1 MEKIGFYL
9 LDEMPEVLT
18 EKENTEYLKLTKQGD
33 KVARDE
39 LIKHNLYIVKRII
52 ENQYKDYNNKEELF
66 AIGIVGLIRGIDT
79 YKIENKSGLYNY
91 LYKVT
96 SRFIKNY
103 LEQNK
108 FEKEYLEDYKN
119 DFDLLSDL
127 EDDYC
132 KEEEQYLKREFFE
145 KYILR
150 LTKNQQLIIKY
161 HFYDCLSL
169 TEIANKLGVTPQNVS
184 SMLIRALNKMRREL
198 TKYRELLKIAEINKL
213 LQNMDVFDVCDNLTE
228 LEIQVFILA
237 INKGLSNVEI
247 ADKLLLSVD
256 TINYIM
262 HKYYVLVN
270 NLKRK
275 NKTLSRQI

>member
-1 MEKIGFYL
+1 MS
-9 LDEMPEVLT
+9 VL
-18 EKENTEYLKLTKQGD
+18 
-33 KVARDE
+33 
-39 LIKHNLYIVKRII
+39 
-52 ENQYKDYNNKEELF
+52 F
-66 AIGIVGLIRGIDT
+66 
-79 YKIENKSGLYNY
+79 
-91 LYKVT
+91 
-96 SRFIKNY
+96 
-103 LEQNK
+103 
-108 FEKEYLEDYKN
+108 
-119 DFDLLSDL
+119 DFP
-127 EDDYC
+127 
-132 KEEEQYLKREFFE
+132 FFE

-169 TEIANKLGVTPQNVS
+169 TEIANILGVTPQNVS

-198 TKYRELLKIAEINKL
+198 TKYRELLKIAEINKF
-213 LQNMDVFDVCDNLTE
+213 LQNMDVFDVCNNLTE